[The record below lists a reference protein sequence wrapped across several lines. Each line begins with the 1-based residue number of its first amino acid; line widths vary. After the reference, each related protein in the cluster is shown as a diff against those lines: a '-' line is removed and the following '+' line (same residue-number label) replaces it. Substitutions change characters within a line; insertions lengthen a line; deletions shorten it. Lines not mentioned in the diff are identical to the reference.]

1 VKMIK
6 LLQLATV
13 VMFVII
19 VVVGL
24 VILFLMAEKMKEYKD
39 LVGTIFPVF
48 LTMVV
53 PALIGS
59 PLSDYMHAK
68 AMKIAN
74 GKAAQQ
80 ASIQAGSQQGLVG

>member
-1 VKMIK
+1 MIK

-68 AMKIAN
+68 ATNIAN
-74 GKAAQQ
+74 RKAVQQ
-80 ASIQAGSQQGLVG
+80 PGVETGSQQGLVG